1 MKIWFTIAPILLFL
15 FFFFKVRKVIKI
27 ADSIREKLNIRD
39 EGLLISKSTRSKAK
53 RSSNSKILE
62 ELNLYNK
69 TLRSFVLLWLLF
81 LVLFVIMTIVIGVI
95 SVK

>member
-1 MKIWFTIAPILLFL
+1 LVYNSTNIIIS
-15 FFFFKVRKVIKI
+15 FKVRKVIKI

-39 EGLLISKSTRSKAK
+39 EGLLISNYNSSKAK

-69 TLRSFVLLWLLF
+69 TMRSFVLSGLLF
-81 LVLFVIMTIVIGVI
+81 LLFFVIITIVIGVI